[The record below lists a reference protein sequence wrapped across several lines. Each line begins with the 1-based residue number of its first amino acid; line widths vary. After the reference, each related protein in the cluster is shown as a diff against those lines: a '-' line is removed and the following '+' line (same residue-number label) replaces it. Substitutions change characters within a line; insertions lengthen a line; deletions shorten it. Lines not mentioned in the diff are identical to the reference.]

1 VIYDPT
7 GEQKMI
13 AFIMPNEKITQDI
26 FHFTVTVDEVEKR
39 TGIDF
44 FSGLED
50 LLENRLEEELVEWK
64 YPD

>member
-1 VIYDPT
+1 
-7 GEQKMI
+7 MI
-13 AFIMPNEKITQDI
+13 AFIMPNEKIEQNI

-50 LLENRLEEELVEWK
+50 KLENRLEEELVEWE
-64 YPD
+64 